1 MARQYDFEQVD
12 VFTRERFRGNALSVF
27 TDARGLSKTQMQDIA
42 RETNL
47 SETTFVVP
55 SEREDCAARVYIFT
69 PALEMP
75 YAGHPTVGT
84 AWVLAKNGRLPKD
97 AKVARLHENVG
108 PVSVRLEGSTESP
121 SAIFLTSPPV
131 EFGHTFNNRAAIAAG
146 MELREN
152 DMLPSAPV
160 QILSVPVPFLF
171 VALREPAAVDR
182 VALNKPALMKLFA
195 GHEIAGIFVF
205 APQAQADH
213 LYSRMLGLDAVG
225 VVEDP
230 ATGSA
235 SGALG
240 AFVVANGIAS
250 GGERVEIM
258 SEQGTKM
265 GRQSFIKIIVERAG
279 EKIGRIEVG
288 GGVVPVLRGH
298 LEI

>member
-1 MARQYDFEQVD
+1 
-12 VFTRERFRGNALSVF
+12 
-27 TDARGLSKTQMQDIA
+27 MQDIA

-55 SEREDCAARVYIFT
+55 SERDDCAARVYIFT
-69 PALEMP
+69 PTLEMP

-84 AWVLAKNGRLPKD
+84 AWVLAKNGMLPKG
-97 AKVARLHENVG
+97 ANQVCLHENVG
-108 PVSVRLEGSTESP
+108 PVSVRLEGSTKNP

-131 EFGHTFNNRAAIAAG
+131 EFGHTFDKRAEIAAE

-152 DMLPSAPV
+152 DLLPAAPV

-182 VALNKPALMKLFA
+182 VSLNKPALMKLFA
-195 GHEIAGIFVF
+195 GNQIAGIFVF
-205 APQAQADH
+205 APKAQANN

-225 VVEDP
+225 VMEDP

-240 AFVVANGIAS
+240 AYVVANGVAS
-250 GGERVEIM
+250 GAERIEIM

-265 GRQSFIKIIVERAG
+265 GRQSFVKIIVERAG

-288 GGVVPVLRGH
+288 GGVVPVLHGH

>member
-1 MARQYDFEQVD
+1 D
-12 VFTRERFRGNALSVF
+12 
-27 TDARGLSKTQMQDIA
+27 
-42 RETNL
+42 
-47 SETTFVVP
+47 
-55 SEREDCAARVYIFT
+55 
-69 PALEMP
+69 
-75 YAGHPTVGT
+75 
-84 AWVLAKNGRLPKD
+84 
-97 AKVARLHENVG
+97 
-108 PVSVRLEGSTESP
+108 
-121 SAIFLTSPPV
+121 
-131 EFGHTFNNRAAIAAG
+131 NRAEIATG

-152 DMLPSAPV
+152 DLLPGAPV

-182 VALNKPALMKLFA
+182 VSLNKPALMKLFA
-195 GHEIAGIFVF
+195 GHDIAGIFVF
-205 APQAQADH
+205 APKAQANN
-213 LYSRMLGLDAVG
+213 LYSRMLGVDAVG
-225 VVEDP
+225 IVEDP

-240 AFVVANGIAS
+240 AYVVANGVAS
-250 GGERVEIM
+250 GAERIEIM